1 MKIQSDIWQGLF
13 RRWFR
18 RWHQSIMVVRA
29 EKIKL
34 REMEANAIRH
44 IAPDA
49 NARLGVAF
57 DGETFRN
64 LDDRA
69 VFTMLKNIAVDPI
82 MQQLDR
88 MERLLIAAGP
98 GGAQKVTEMLPTQNV
113 AQPLPEHIPLRS
125 LVETSTWRDL
135 VLGVSSDGPIRADL
149 TDLVH
154 IAIGGS
160 SGWGKSIFLRAIAFQ
175 LATSVDPVD
184 LVMVDLEKATLA
196 PFEQCDRLLYPVIDN
211 ERDTVAVFEEL
222 TDELDRR
229 KELFNRYPGVDSLR
243 LYNSQ
248 ADEQINPLVLIGD
261 EITALLSDKNV
272 ESRLRT
278 LALRSRKYGMW
289 LILAGQDWRAASLD
303 ITIRNQLSSCIQ
315 FKAKSGAQS
324 RVLLDKSDA
333 QDLTIPGRA
342 LAWLP
347 GREMIEMQSPIIGHQ
362 DIIAAM
368 TGSGPQYSVPEP
380 VADDLEDRVL
390 ESWQSMAHPSITAVC
405 REIFDGQQGGANWE
419 RIKRIVYSTGLAK

>member
-1 MKIQSDIWQGLF
+1 MNRKLWLTLVRRFAPKLYAAKRLVELDDIEVQ
-13 RRWFR
+13 RK
-18 RWHQSIMVVRA
+18 RA
-29 EKIKL
+29 HSL
-34 REMEANAIRH
+34 MH

-69 VFTMLKNIAVDPI
+69 VFTMLQNVAVDPI

-98 GGAQKVTEMLPTQNV
+98 GGAQKAAEMLPAQST

-135 VLGVSSDGPIRADL
+135 VLGVSADGPVRADL

-154 IAIGGS
+154 VAIGGS
-160 SGWGKSIFLRAIAFQ
+160 SGWGKSIFLRAIAYQ

-303 ITIRNQLSSCIQ
+303 ITIRNQLSCCVQ
-315 FKAKSGAQS
+315 FKAKSGSQS

-333 QDLTIPGRA
+333 QDLTVPGRA

-368 TGSGPQYSVPEP
+368 TGGGPQYSVPES
-380 VADDLEDRVL
+380 VTDDLEDRVL

-405 REIFDGQQGGANWE
+405 REIFDGQQGGTNWE
-419 RIKRIVYSTGLAK
+419 RIKQIVYSTGLAK